1 VGKFLTSRYRLILAV
16 VLGLIVVYALVGFL
30 LAPKLLR
37 SALLEQIPKTLNLTP
52 SVGEIRINPF
62 LLRLEMKDFS
72 LAEKG
77 GDRLL
82 GFDRLFVEV
91 RFASLWH
98 RALMFKD
105 IQLDAPFVNA
115 VVGADGALNLLKL
128 QPQTPPPPP
137 EEKPQPLPRIQIDD
151 FKVSRGALSYD
162 DRSREP
168 HFEKRL
174 EPISFDLS
182 DFTTQASGGT
192 FSLTAATKAGERFE
206 WKGSLAVQP
215 VASEGELRVIGLH
228 ARTIWEYID
237 EQVAFSIDGGSI
249 DVDAHYRFA
258 LRDAVDLQLDLSKF
272 AVTDLAISPKSAGA
286 ATPPAAGVAAAVGAG
301 APPVVNG
308 DSEWVVLPHLE
319 LAGLSLDLVKRQVQ
333 IESLDLTQLK
343 LLTWLEADGSLNLQ
357 KLAAS
362 PAPPAPAAGATVAT
376 VPSAPAAA
384 TAKPAPAPWQVS
396 LREFSLHDADISV
409 EDRSIKPTARFL
421 LTPLSLQ
428 VNGASSDLSRP
439 VQIKFDTTVNA
450 TGDVDVSGE
459 VTPQPLTASLDLKV
473 AKFDLKAIQPY
484 VAQQT
489 AMTLLGGRLGTT
501 AKIHYG
507 PGKPVLQ
514 FAGNVSVQNLHTVDD
529 ALRDDFVNWQ
539 ALDLQGLKYQQGP
552 DRLSIDR
559 IAIVKPYARVIIEP
573 DTSLNASRILAGPKG
588 LPPPATA
595 GTTAAAAA
603 PESASAKPKAAVAK
617 GKAKTV
623 AQAPKSSPSMPIAIR
638 SIDIQAGELNFADLS
653 VQPNFAAGIQKLHG
667 TIQGLSS
674 DASSRAKIDLHGEVD
689 PFAPV
694 EITGEVNVLG
704 PALYTDIAMSFR
716 NIELSVFNP
725 YSGKFAGYSISKGKL
740 TTELN
745 YKVVGR
751 KLDATHHII
760 VDQLEFGDKT
770 ASKDA
775 VSLPVKLAVALLKD
789 RNGVIDLNF
798 PVGGSLDDPKFKI
811 GPVIW
816 QVVKNLLVKAVTA
829 PFRLLGALFGG
840 GPDLQFVDF
849 RAGAAVLDP
858 VSTEK
863 IKVMTKALT
872 ERPQL
877 KLEIPIAAL
886 AEIDRPALIEARFAA
901 ELQEAADNMGGH
913 AATKSAAKSVAQ
925 PAAKDA
931 SVAGAEVAAAAQAP
945 APAFVPAPD
954 AASVL
959 APLDPAAQLK
969 LLTSLYTQHLG
980 HAPQF
985 PPPPADAP
993 AAKADVMTRN
1003 IDFLKS
1009 ELKSG
1014 IVIDDSQ
1021 LTALG
1026 EQRAIAIQ
1034 QLLLTGT
1041 GIDPARV
1048 FLVANNKIKLQD
1060 GMARLELSL
1069 Q

>member
-1 VGKFLTSRYRLILAV
+1 MSNFIKSRYRLILAV
-16 VLGLIVVYALVGFL
+16 ALGLIVLYALIGFL

-52 SVGEIRINPF
+52 TVGDIRINPF
-62 LLRLEMKDFS
+62 LLRLEMKDFA
-72 LAEKG
+72 LAEPG

-82 GFDRLFVEV
+82 GFDRLLVEV
-91 RFASLWH
+91 KFASLWH

-115 VVGADGALNLLKL
+115 VVGSDGALNLMKL
-128 QPQTPPPPP
+128 QPKTPPPPP
-137 EEKPQPLPRIQIDD
+137 DEKPQPLPRLQIDD

-162 DRSREP
+162 DRSRSP

-174 EPISFDLS
+174 EPISFDLT
-182 DFTTQASGGT
+182 DFTTQASGGA

-206 WKGSLAVQP
+206 WQGSLAVQP
-215 VASEGELRVIGLH
+215 VASAGEVHVIGLH

-237 EQVAFSIDGGSI
+237 EQVAFSIDAGSI

-258 LRDAVDLQLDLSKF
+258 LRDAVDLQVDLSKL
-272 AVTDLAISPKSAGA
+272 AVTDLAISPKSAAGA
-286 ATPPAAGVAAAVGAG
+286 AGADAG
-301 APPVVNG
+301 APPVVNA

-319 LAGLSLDLVKRQVQ
+319 LAGLSLDLAKRQVQ
-333 IESLDLTQLK
+333 IQSLDLAQLK
-343 LLTWLEADGSLNLQ
+343 LFTWLEPDRSLNLQ
-357 KLAAS
+357 KLAAPPATS
-362 PAPPAPAAGATVAT
+362 SAPPGAPSAGAKASPPVASTQAAPAA
-376 VPSAPAAA
+376 
-384 TAKPAPAPWQVS
+384 WQVS
-396 LREFSLHDADISV
+396 LHEFSLRDADISL
-409 EDRSIKPTARFL
+409 EDRSVKPTAKFL

-428 VNGASSDLSRP
+428 VTGASSDLSRP
-439 VQIKFDTTVNA
+439 VQIKFDTKVNE
-450 TGDVDVSGE
+450 TGDVDASGE
-459 VTPQPLTASLDLKV
+459 VTPQPLAATLDLKV

-484 VAQQT
+484 IAQQT
-489 AMTLLGGRLGTT
+489 AMTLLGGRFGTT

-507 PGKPVLQ
+507 PGKPTFQ
-514 FAGNVSVQNLHTVDD
+514 FAGNVSVQNLHTVDN
-529 ALRDDFVNWQ
+529 ALRDDFLNWQ
-539 ALDLQGLKYQQGP
+539 SLDLQGLKFQQGP
-552 DRLSIDR
+552 DRLGIDR
-559 IAIVKPYARVIIEP
+559 IAIVKPYARVIIEA
-573 DTSLNASRILAGPKG
+573 DSSLNASRILAGPKG

-595 GTTAAAAA
+595 ADTAAAGLPGPASKKPVATAA
-603 PESASAKPKAAVAK
+603 TAKS
-617 GKAKTV
+617 KAKNV

-638 SIDIQAGELNFADLS
+638 SIDVQAGELNFADLS

-674 DASSRAKIDLHGEVD
+674 DPNSRAKIDLHGQVD

-694 EITGEVNVLG
+694 DITGEVNVLG

-725 YSGKFAGYSISKGKL
+725 YSGKFAGYAISKGKL

-775 VSLPVKLAVALLKD
+775 VSLPIKLAVALLKD

-849 RAGAAVLDP
+849 RAGDATLDAVG
-858 VSTEK
+858 TEK
-863 IKVMTKALT
+863 IKALTKALT

-886 AEIDRPALIEARFAA
+886 AEIDRPALVEARFAA
-901 ELQEAADNMGGH
+901 EVQEAADGQETHG
-913 AATKSAAKSVAQ
+913 AAKSAAKTVAKSVAKG
-925 PAAKDA
+925 AVA
-931 SVAGAEVAAAAQAP
+931 SGSAPTQAPPP
-945 APAFVPAPD
+945 APAAAP
-954 AASVL
+954 VL
-959 APLDPAAQLK
+959 AQLDPAAELK
-969 LLTSLYTQHLG
+969 LLTTLYTQRTG

-985 PPPPADAP
+985 PAPPADAST
-993 AAKADVMTRN
+993 AKADMMSRN
-1003 IDFLKS
+1003 IEFLET
-1009 ELKSG
+1009 ELKAG
-1014 IVIDDSQ
+1014 IVVDDSQ

-1026 EQRAIAIQ
+1026 QQRAIAIQ
-1034 QLLLTGT
+1034 QLLLNGT
-1041 GIDPARV
+1041 GIDPSRV